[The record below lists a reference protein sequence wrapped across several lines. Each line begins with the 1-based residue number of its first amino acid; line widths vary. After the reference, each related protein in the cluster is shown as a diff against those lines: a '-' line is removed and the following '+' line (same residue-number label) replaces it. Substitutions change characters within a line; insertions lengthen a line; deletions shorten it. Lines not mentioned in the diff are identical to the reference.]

1 MFFTYASLLM
11 LLCALAG
18 FAPTFFLRPV
28 YYASPLPS
36 LLIVHGIVM
45 TAWFVVLPVQSYLA
59 ESRRIRWHRPLG
71 WISVGIAAAI
81 VLTSPAVLMH
91 SVPHGLAKGIPGFA
105 VSFVFMTG
113 VLRILFFVAMVAT
126 AIWWRRQRTIHARA
140 LFLASLS
147 NLAPALARVAEG
159 RDWNPVP
166 ITFLYLIPFG
176 LALVLHDRRV
186 LTRTHRL
193 TGYGMAANV
202 LILLIPIALLF
213 AGATSVIVASV
224 H

>member
-11 LLCALAG
+11 LLCALVG

-28 YYASPLPS
+28 YYATPLPG
-36 LLIVHGIVM
+36 LLIAHGIAM

-59 ESRRIRWHRPLG
+59 ETRRIRWHRPLG
-71 WISVGIAAAI
+71 WASVAIAALV
-81 VLTSPAVLMH
+81 VLTSPPVLMH
-91 SVPHGLAKGIPGFA
+91 SVPHGLAKGLPGFA

-113 VLRILFFVAMVAT
+113 VLRMVFFVAMVGA
-126 AIWWRRQRTIHARA
+126 AIWWRRQRTVHARA

-159 RDWNPVP
+159 QGWNPVP
-166 ITFLYLIPFG
+166 IAFVYLIPFG
-176 LALVLHDRRV
+176 LALVRHDRRV
-186 LTRTHRL
+186 LKRTHRL

-224 H
+224 Y